1 MIIDGKLVSSEIRK
15 SLKSEVDS
23 IKTEYNKVPGLA
35 VIIVGNNPASEVY
48 VRNKERACAEIGI
61 RSLRYSLPEDISEK
75 EILDIISELNSDP
88 DVNGILVQLPLP
100 KGLDENKI
108 LSSINVNKDV
118 DGFSAYQTG
127 RLTLGQDALTS
138 CTPTGIMEL
147 LKYYNVDP
155 TGKHAVVVGRSN
167 IVGKPMS
174 LLLLKAN
181 ATVTVCH
188 SKTKNIADI
197 TKSGDIV
204 VVAIGKPGFL
214 SADMI
219 KEDAVVIDV
228 GITRTENGLKG
239 DVDYEEV
246 SNKASLITPVPG
258 GVGPMTITMLMSN
271 TVKAF
276 FMQNAR

>member
-15 SLKSEVDS
+15 SLKSQVDS
-23 IKTEYNKVPGLA
+23 IKAEYNKVPGLA

-61 RSLRYSLPEDISEK
+61 RSLRYSLPEDVSEK

-219 KEDAVVIDV
+219 KEGAVVIDV

-246 SNKASLITPVPG
+246 SKKASLITPVPG

>member
-15 SLKSEVDS
+15 SLKSQVDS
-23 IKTEYNKVPGLA
+23 IKAEYNKVPGLA

-61 RSLRYSLPEDISEK
+61 RSLRYSLPEDVSEK

-108 LSSINVNKDV
+108 LSSIDVNKDV

-197 TKSGDIV
+197 TRSGDIV

-219 KEDAVVIDV
+219 KEGAVVIDV

-246 SNKASLITPVPG
+246 SKKASLITPVPG

>member
-15 SLKSEVDS
+15 SLKSQVDS
-23 IKTEYNKVPGLA
+23 IKAEYNKVPGLA

-61 RSLRYSLPEDISEK
+61 RSLRYSFPEDVSEK
-75 EILDIISELNSDP
+75 EILDIISELNSDSA
-88 DVNGILVQLPLP
+88 VNGILVQLPLP

-108 LSSINVNKDV
+108 LSSIDVNKDV

-181 ATVTVCH
+181 ATVTICH

-197 TKSGDIV
+197 TRSGDIV

-219 KEDAVVIDV
+219 KEGAVVIDV

-246 SNKASLITPVPG
+246 SKKALLITPVPG

>member
-1 MIIDGKLVSSEIRK
+1 MIIDGKLVASEIRK
-15 SLKSEVDS
+15 GLKSEVDS
-23 IKTEYNKVPGLA
+23 IRTEYDKVPGLA

-48 VRNKERACAEIGI
+48 VRNKEKACAEIGI
-61 RSLRYSLPEDISEK
+61 RSLRFSLLEDVSEK

-108 LSSINVNKDV
+108 LSAIDVNKDV

-127 RLTLGQDALTS
+127 RLTLGQEALTS

-147 LKYYNVDP
+147 LKYYNVDL

-167 IVGKPMS
+167 IVGKPMA
-174 LLLLKAN
+174 LLLLKSN

-188 SKTKNIADI
+188 SKTNNIADI
-197 TKSGDIV
+197 TRTADIV

-214 SADMI
+214 TADMI
-219 KEDAVVIDV
+219 KDGAVVVDV

-239 DVDYEEV
+239 DVDYENV
-246 SNKASLITPVPG
+246 SKKAFLITPVPG